1 VLAAVGTLQTAQLMG
16 LFGGSF
22 PAAGALLSVIY
33 LLGLAVICFAPATS
47 GLSESPGGPSR

>member
-1 VLAAVGTLQTAQLMG
+1 MG

-47 GLSESPGGPSR
+47 GLSESPGGTSR